1 MQQAIRFSEIPKM
14 TSLFRDFLY
23 DFQKVAPFF
32 APASRSADE
41 LLERAKRVA
50 AQHFDR
56 QEVADAL
63 LKQNRD
69 AGCGE
74 ETVRNI
80 DLLRQPDSVA
90 VVAGQQSCLFTGTVY
105 TIYKALTAIKLA
117 SELRSRG
124 VNAVPIFWIASEDH
138 DFEEVNHCRLV
149 NRDGQLITITYT
161 ACSPKEGRPV
171 GTIKLCDEI
180 VENLNE
186 LIAAL
191 PESEFLTK
199 LTADLRESYQP
210 GTGFSDAFG
219 KLMMRFFGKYGV
231 ILIDPLDDRLK
242 HIAGKIYE
250 QALSRAPEFASTLVA
265 QSDSLVKAGYHAQV
279 HVSPEGVPLFIM
291 DEGRRTAMV
300 RREDG
305 SFQLKGKQKSFPVS
319 ELLETVRRCPSCF
332 SPNVTLRPIVQ
343 DYLLPTVAYIGGPA
357 EVAYFAQLRPVYQM
371 LDRVEP
377 LIVARSSMTLIEP
390 RYAKILAKNGLEF
403 SDLFAGHQETMAK
416 IEEKSIDATTAAV
429 FDEAF
434 SVITDQLDKLSNSL
448 ASADKSLADAL
459 KGGREKIT
467 YQLSHL
473 RSTFAKNRGVRDEAT
488 AKQIER
494 LFTVLYPNKNLQ
506 EREIN
511 VSYFLARYG
520 YQLIDRLYDEVDVG
534 AGDHKLVYL

>member
-1 MQQAIRFSEIPKM
+1 MQQSIRFSEIPK
-14 TSLFRDFLY
+14 TSSLFRDFLY

-50 AQHFDR
+50 AQSFDR
-56 QEVADAL
+56 HAVADVL
-63 LKQNRD
+63 LEQNRD
-69 AGCGE
+69 AGCGD
-74 ETVRNI
+74 ETAKNI
-80 DLLRQPDSVA
+80 ELLRQPDSVA
-90 VVAGQQSCLFTGTVY
+90 VVAGQQAGLFTGPLY

-124 VNAVPIFWIASEDH
+124 VKAVPIFWIASEDH

-149 NRDGQLITITYT
+149 NRDGQLITVSYT

-171 GTIKLCDEI
+171 GTVKLCDEI
-180 VENLNE
+180 VEDLNE

-191 PESEFLTK
+191 PESEFLTR
-199 LTADLRESYQP
+199 LAADLRESYQP
-210 GTGFSDAFG
+210 GTGFADAFG

-231 ILIDPLDDRLK
+231 VLINPLDDRLK
-242 HIAGKIYE
+242 HVAGKIYE
-250 QALSRAPEFASTLVA
+250 PALSRAPEFASTLVA

-291 DEGRRTAMV
+291 DEGRRTAMT
-300 RREDG
+300 RRDDG
-305 SFQLKGKQKSFPVS
+305 NFQLKGKQKTFPVS

-371 LDRVEP
+371 LDRIEP
-377 LIVARSSMTLIEP
+377 LIVARASMTLIEQ

-403 SDLFAGHQETMAK
+403 SDLFAGHQEAMAK
-416 IEEKSIDATTAAV
+416 IVEKSIDATTAAV

-434 SVITDQLDKLSNSL
+434 SVINEQLDKLSRSL
-448 ASADKSLADAL
+448 ASADRSLADAL

-520 YQLIDRLYDEVDVG
+520 YQLIDRLYDEVDVS
-534 AGDHKLVYL
+534 AGNHKLVYL